1 MTSQIGWN
9 LVENDISLI
18 HEISD
23 DMAFRII
30 TSISDSA
37 KAATRISIEN
47 KIPLSSTYKK
57 IKKLQKC
64 GVVRI
69 YRSEI
74 DESGK
79 KVLLYRSNIASF
91 EFKIERGGPQLY
103 SFSNSSIVI

>member
-47 KIPLSSTYKK
+47 NIPLSSTYKK
-57 IKKLQKC
+57 IKKLQKF

-69 YRSEI
+69 YRSEM
-74 DESGK
+74 DGSGK

-91 EFKIERGGPQLY
+91 EFKIERAVPHL
-103 SFSNSSIVI
+103 V

>member
-1 MTSQIGWN
+1 MKSQIGRN
-9 LVENDISLI
+9 SDENISLI

-37 KAATRISIEN
+37 KVATRISMEN

>member
-1 MTSQIGWN
+1 MKSQIGTN
-9 LVENDISLI
+9 SDENDTSLI

-37 KAATRISIEN
+37 KAATRINIEN

-57 IKKLQKC
+57 IKKLQKY

-69 YRSEI
+69 Y
-74 DESGK
+74 
-79 KVLLYRSNIASF
+79 
-91 EFKIERGGPQLY
+91 
-103 SFSNSSIVI
+103 

>member
-1 MTSQIGWN
+1 MKSQIGGN
-9 LVENDISLI
+9 SVENDISLI
-18 HEISD
+18 HVISD

-57 IKKLQKC
+57 IKKLQKY

-74 DESGK
+74 DGTGK
-79 KVLLYRSNIASF
+79 KVLLYRSNIA
-91 EFKIERGGPQLY
+91 EL
-103 SFSNSSIVI
+103 

>member
-9 LVENDISLI
+9 LAENDISLI

-47 KIPLSSTYKK
+47 KIL
-57 IKKLQKC
+57 
-64 GVVRI
+64 R
-69 YRSEI
+69 
-74 DESGK
+74 
-79 KVLLYRSNIASF
+79 VLLIRRLKNYKNLELSEYTDLKWMEPVRKF
-91 EFKIERGGPQLY
+91 YYTE
-103 SFSNSSIVI
+103 VI

>member
-1 MTSQIGWN
+1 MISQLGLN
-9 LVENDISLI
+9 SGQNDISLI

-30 TSISDSA
+30 TSISGSA

-47 KIPLSSTYKK
+47 NIPLSSTYKK
-57 IKKLQKC
+57 IKKLQEY

-69 YRSEI
+69 NRYEI

-91 EFKIERGGPQLY
+91 EFKLKRRGPDVVL
-103 SFSNSSIVI
+103 

>member
-1 MTSQIGWN
+1 MKSHIGGN
-9 LVENDISLI
+9 PVENDIFLV

-23 DMAFRII
+23 DIAFRII

-57 IKKLQKC
+57 IKKLQKY

-69 YRSEI
+69 HRSEI
-74 DESGK
+74 DATGK

-91 EFKIERGGPQLY
+91 EFKIEKGGPHLY
-103 SFSNSSIVI
+103 SFQTAL

>member
-1 MTSQIGWN
+1 MKSQIGGN
-9 LVENDISLI
+9 SVENDISLI

-57 IKKLQKC
+57 IKKLQKY

-69 YRSEI
+69 HRSEI

-79 KVLLYRSNIASF
+79 KVLLYRSNVASF
-91 EFKIERGGPQLY
+91 EFKLERGRPNVVLK
-103 SFSNSSIVI
+103 

>member
-57 IKKLQKC
+57 IKKLQKF

-69 YRSEI
+69 YRSEMDGI
-74 DESGK
+74 GK

-91 EFKIERGGPQLY
+91 EFKIERGG
-103 SFSNSSIVI
+103 SHHV

>member
-1 MTSQIGWN
+1 MKLQIGGN
-9 LVENDISLI
+9 SVEKDISLI

-57 IKKLQKC
+57 IKKLQEY

-74 DESGK
+74 DGTGK

-91 EFKIERGGPQLY
+91 EFKIEKGGPHLY
-103 SFSNSSIVI
+103 SFSNSSIK

>member
-1 MTSQIGWN
+1 MISQIGGN
-9 LVENDISLI
+9 LVENNISLI

-30 TSISDSA
+30 TSINNSA
-37 KAATRISIEN
+37 KAATQISIEN

-57 IKKLQKC
+57 IKKLQKY

-74 DESGK
+74 DGSGK

-91 EFKIERGGPQLY
+91 EFKIEKGGHICIAFQTAP
-103 SFSNSSIVI
+103 

>member
-1 MTSQIGWN
+1 MKSQLGVN
-9 LVENDISLI
+9 LSENEIPLI

-23 DMAFRII
+23 DTAYRII

-57 IKKLQKC
+57 IKKLQKY

-69 YRSEI
+69 HRSAI
-74 DESGK
+74 DATGK

-91 EFKIERGGPQLY
+91 EFKIEKGGPHLY
-103 SFSNSSIVI
+103 SFSNSSIK

>member
-1 MTSQIGWN
+1 MKSQIGRTSD
-9 LVENDISLI
+9 ENISLI

-37 KAATRISIEN
+37 KAATRISMEN
-47 KIPLSSTYKK
+47 EIPLSSTYKK

-79 KVLLYRSNIASF
+79 ESTIIQK
-91 EFKIERGGPQLY
+91 
-103 SFSNSSIVI
+103 

>member
-9 LVENDISLI
+9 LVGNDISLI

-30 TSISDSA
+30 TSITYSA

-57 IKKLQKC
+57 IKKLQKF

-69 YRSEI
+69 YRSEM
-74 DESGK
+74 DGTGK

-91 EFKIERGGPQLY
+91 EFKIERGGSLHE
-103 SFSNSSIVI
+103 

>member
-1 MTSQIGWN
+1 MKSQIGGN
-9 LVENDISLI
+9 SVENDISLI
-18 HEISD
+18 HVISD

-57 IKKLQKC
+57 IKKLQKY

-74 DESGK
+74 DGTGK
-79 KVLLYRSNIASF
+79 KVTIIQ
-91 EFKIERGGPQLY
+91 KQY
-103 SFSNSSIVI
+103 S

>member
-1 MTSQIGWN
+1 MKSQIGGN
-9 LVENDISLI
+9 SVENDISLI
-18 HEISD
+18 HVISD

-57 IKKLQKC
+57 IKKLQKY

-74 DESGK
+74 DGTGK
-79 KVLLYRSNIASF
+79 KVTIIQKQYN
-91 EFKIERGGPQLY
+91 
-103 SFSNSSIVI
+103 